1 MKKKITKDQF
11 KKEYAE
17 LKRKFKAVKAELKR
31 IRKEFAPFCRRAEK
45 LARRAENSLY
55 IEEPGVPIKPA
66 FKKLDDML
74 DNVFEWS
81 MARDAVGDAAECIP

>member
-1 MKKKITKDQF
+1 MKKKITKEQF

-17 LKRKFKAVKAELKR
+17 LKEKFGAVKAELKK
-31 IRKEFAPFCRRAEK
+31 IKAELTPLCRHAEK
-45 LARRAENSLY
+45 FARLAENSLY
-55 IEEPGVPIKPA
+55 IEESGVPIRPA

-74 DNVFEWS
+74 DDVFEWS